1 MVSLKRRIYGLPI
14 LRRYRVRRALSAV
27 ETPRIM
33 PEGFLIASY
42 PLMLEPSWEADE
54 RRIISNLLPQSAAF
68 IDVGA
73 NHGFYSLMAAR
84 AGKPVIAIEPD
95 EGNLAVLYSNIALNR
110 ADIEVHAAALSDTRG
125 ESWVYGD
132 GDMASLIQ
140 AWQGVGKHFR
150 QKVATLRL
158 DDLID
163 DRWPNEP
170 LLIKIDV
177 EGAEDR
183 VLAGASATLARVPK
197 PIWLIETY
205 PRLPTGGPCP
215 SFRNVFNIMRA
226 AGYEASLAAD
236 LDRIVV
242 ESDVDEWNR
251 DPLKSSNFL
260 FQEPVNKAR
269 E

>member
-14 LRRYRVRRALSAV
+14 LRNYRLRRAASALGS
-27 ETPRIM
+27 PRLM
-33 PEGFLIASY
+33 PEGFQFASY
-42 PLMLEPSWEADE
+42 PMMFEPTWEAAE
-54 RRIISNLLPQSAAF
+54 RQIISGLLPQSAAF

-73 NHGFYSLMAAR
+73 NHGFYALLAAR
-84 AGKPVIAIEPD
+84 VGKPVVAIEPD
-95 EGNLAVLYSNIALNR
+95 EGNLAILRSNIALNQ
-110 ADIEVHAAALSDTRG
+110 ADVEVHAAALSDTNG

-132 GDMASLIQ
+132 GDMASLLQ

-150 QKVATLRL
+150 QKVATVRL
-158 DDLID
+158 DEAINS
-163 DRWPNEP
+163 RWRGEQ

-215 SFRNVFNIMRA
+215 AFRKVFETMRA
-226 AGYEASLAAD
+226 AGYEARLATD
-236 LDRIVV
+236 LEKIVS
-242 ESDVDEWNR
+242 EDDVDAWVR
-251 DPLKSSNFL
+251 DPLRSSNFL
-260 FQEPVNKAR
+260 FREPVAGPA
-269 E
+269 